1 MIECAEFILYNADD
15 PNELRDDNIVILKI
29 KDKRGIFY
37 SLINTS
43 FASKSSKCLAVQFSF
58 RGASAPLNFAVLFS
72 RPEKCPAA
80 THMWILAKCGSQSNV

>member
-37 SLINTS
+37 SLINS
-43 FASKSSKCLAVQFSF
+43 FLPRSLPSVLLCIFYSGGLRDAVKNVLADFV
-58 RGASAPLNFAVLFS
+58 R
-72 RPEKCPAA
+72 
-80 THMWILAKCGSQSNV
+80 

>member
-1 MIECAEFILYNADD
+1 MIECAEFIFYNADD

-43 FASKSSKCLAVQFSF
+43 FASKSSKRLAV
-58 RGASAPLNFAVLFS
+58 P
-72 RPEKCPAA
+72 P
-80 THMWILAKCGSQSNV
+80 